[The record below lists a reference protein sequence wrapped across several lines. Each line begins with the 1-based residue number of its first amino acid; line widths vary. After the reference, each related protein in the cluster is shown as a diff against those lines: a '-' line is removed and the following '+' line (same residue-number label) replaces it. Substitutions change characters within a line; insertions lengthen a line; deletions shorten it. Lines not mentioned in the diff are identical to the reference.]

1 MRFPEHLK
9 QQRDLLIAALA
20 TLIVIH
26 PRRALAAAALL
37 LLACLGGVGG
47 YTYSLDH
54 RVFFSSD
61 NPQLL
66 AYEKLHEDYARTD
79 TILMAL
85 APADGNVFSPAF
97 VTLLRDLT
105 DKSWQIPHAQRV
117 ESLSNFQHVAVDG
130 DSIST
135 RDLLDAEAAGNPA
148 ALAAAREIALA
159 EPFLVNALVNAEG
172 TVAGV
177 RITLNMPGVDQIK
190 EVPEVVG
197 AVRALADEVRRQA
210 PGTGVHLAGQT
221 IANQAFPEASQADF
235 VRVWPWFSLT
245 MMVLLAVLFRS
256 VKAMLVTFFTCQLA
270 VLGGAGFVGYFQ
282 PVINDSVIVA
292 PIMIL
297 AMAFADGVHL
307 VVNWIQGLHAGQD
320 RRAAMA
326 ASLRANMG
334 AMTLTTLLTAVGF
347 LTLHFNDSPP
357 FRVMGYIVAAGVVLA
372 LVFTFLITAPLL
384 VLLPGK
390 PPARIL
396 SLMQPESRQMDALAG
411 VVIRHRH
418 ALLAAMLVL
427 AAGLIALVPRN
438 VVNDD
443 IVKYYTKDTTF
454 RQDMEFVN
462 ARLTGTSEINYSLP
476 ADGADGIVDPAYLR
490 QLDRY
495 AEWLKTQPDVTQV
508 NSLADII
515 KRVNQV
521 MHGNDPAYYRIPDS
535 REEIAQYLLQ
545 YELSLPYGMDLGYLL
560 RFDRSA
566 SRLRVAVGTSSGQ
579 RLIALDAAAR
589 AWQQEQLP
597 PAMQA
602 PGASLSLMFAHI
614 GERSITGMF
623 GGMLGS
629 LVAASLLVVLLA
641 GALRLGLI
649 TFVGNLVPIGMAF
662 GVWSLLNGNIDLGL
676 TLVLGIS
683 FSVVIDDTIYFI
695 SKYEKL
701 RRAGHDPEQ
710 SVRLAFRQVG
720 FALITTSVVLA
731 AGFAWLANSAIQI
744 TVNTAVMTTM
754 TIGFALLCDLVLL
767 PVLYLLL
774 DRRQMPVAARTAADA
789 GQAISADS

>member
-1 MRFPEHLK
+1 MRIIGC
-9 QQRDLLIAALA
+9 RAANCASVAGSSWVMRSIISVLIA
-20 TLIVIH
+20 
-26 PRRALAAAALL
+26 P
-37 LLACLGGVGG
+37 
-47 YTYSLDH
+47 
-54 RVFFSSD
+54 
-61 NPQLL
+61 
-66 AYEKLHEDYARTD
+66 
-79 TILMAL
+79 
-85 APADGNVFSPAF
+85 
-97 VTLLRDLT
+97 
-105 DKSWQIPHAQRV
+105 
-117 ESLSNFQHVAVDG
+117 
-130 DSIST
+130 
-135 RDLLDAEAAGNPA
+135 
-148 ALAAAREIALA
+148 
-159 EPFLVNALVNAEG
+159 
-172 TVAGV
+172 
-177 RITLNMPGVDQIK
+177 
-190 EVPEVVG
+190 
-197 AVRALADEVRRQA
+197 
-210 PGTGVHLAGQT
+210 GQT
-221 IANQAFPEASQADF
+221 AFT
-235 VRVWPWFSLT
+235 R
-245 MMVLLAVLFRS
+245 MLAVLFRS

-495 AEWLKTQPDVTQV
+495 AEWLKTQPD
-508 NSLADII
+508 SP
-515 KRVNQV
+515 R
-521 MHGNDPAYYRIPDS
+521 
-535 REEIAQYLLQ
+535 
-545 YELSLPYGMDLGYLL
+545 
-560 RFDRSA
+560 
-566 SRLRVAVGTSSGQ
+566 
-579 RLIALDAAAR
+579 
-589 AWQQEQLP
+589 
-597 PAMQA
+597 
-602 PGASLSLMFAHI
+602 
-614 GERSITGMF
+614 
-623 GGMLGS
+623 
-629 LVAASLLVVLLA
+629 
-641 GALRLGLI
+641 
-649 TFVGNLVPIGMAF
+649 
-662 GVWSLLNGNIDLGL
+662 
-676 TLVLGIS
+676 
-683 FSVVIDDTIYFI
+683 
-695 SKYEKL
+695 
-701 RRAGHDPEQ
+701 
-710 SVRLAFRQVG
+710 
-720 FALITTSVVLA
+720 
-731 AGFAWLANSAIQI
+731 
-744 TVNTAVMTTM
+744 
-754 TIGFALLCDLVLL
+754 
-767 PVLYLLL
+767 
-774 DRRQMPVAARTAADA
+774 
-789 GQAISADS
+789 